1 MPTYLYKCKDNN
13 HEYEEHRSMR
23 ETQKQTT
30 CAEINCNSE
39 LQKVWIAAPITFK
52 GSGFYSNRG

>member
-13 HEYEEHRSMR
+13 HEYEEHRSMSDSPTR
-23 ETQKQTT
+23 T
-30 CAEINCNSE
+30 NCPVPNCDSN
-39 LQKVWIAAPITFK
+39 LQRVWIAAPITFK